1 MPVSRRT
8 QSVFAVTLAA
18 AVLGVAQASPASAV
32 PIGKVRQGKATYYN
46 DAGTGACG
54 KPLDASTQMLVAVS
68 PKWWKAANPNN
79 DPLCKVKVRLT
90 FRGKTITVPV
100 RDKCMEC
107 GPNHIDLSQPVFAKL
122 ADPSKGVIHKVK
134 WKFVR

>member
-1 MPVSRRT
+1 MPVFRRT
-8 QSVFAVTLAA
+8 QSVLAMTMAA

-68 PKWWKAANPNN
+68 PKYWKAANPNH

-107 GPNHIDLSQPVFAKL
+107 GPNHIDLSQPAFAKL
-122 ADPSKGVIHKVK
+122 ANPSKGVIHKVK

>member
-8 QSVFAVTLAA
+8 QSVLAVTLAA
-18 AVLGVAQASPASAV
+18 AVLGVAQASPASAL

-46 DAGTGACG
+46 EAGTGACG
-54 KPLDASTQMLVAVS
+54 EPLDAATQMLVAVS

-107 GPNHIDLSQPVFAKL
+107 GPKHIDLSQPAFAKL
-122 ADPSKGVIHKVK
+122 ANPSKGVIRKVT